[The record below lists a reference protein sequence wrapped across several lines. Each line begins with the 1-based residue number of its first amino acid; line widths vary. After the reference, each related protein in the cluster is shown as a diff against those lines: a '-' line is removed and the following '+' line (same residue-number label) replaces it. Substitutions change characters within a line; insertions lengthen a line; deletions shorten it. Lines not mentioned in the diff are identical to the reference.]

1 MSAWKASATGV
12 QIANLPFDRN
22 ADPFTVVIR
31 CTCDDEIDSKTISK
45 WARALRYVAYSK
57 GPRTRVKTFMKEAGG
72 VNACAELY
80 ARYFGRVRR
89 GSVR

>member
-31 CTCDDEIDSKTISK
+31 CTSGNGVDNKTEDGCDV
-45 WARALRYVAYSK
+45 L
-57 GPRTRVKTFMKEAGG
+57 GLNHGF
-72 VNACAELY
+72 
-80 ARYFGRVRR
+80 
-89 GSVR
+89 